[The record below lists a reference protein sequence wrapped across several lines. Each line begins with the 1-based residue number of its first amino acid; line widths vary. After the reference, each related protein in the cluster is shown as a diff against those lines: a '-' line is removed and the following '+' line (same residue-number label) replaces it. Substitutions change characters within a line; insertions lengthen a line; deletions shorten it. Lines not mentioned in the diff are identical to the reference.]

1 MRDQNERSCKIIKFI
16 AASLKAFTRSDW
28 TICLGSI
35 AVLAITFL
43 LSERNNGMIFITSVA
58 GIWCLIFIAKG
69 NVLGQVLTVIFA
81 LFYGYVSWQY
91 HYYGEMITYLGMSA
105 PTAAIAAVS
114 WWRHPYSDTEVKVE
128 VVKLPAWV
136 GLGVVMVIVTVVFY
150 FILGWLGTPN
160 LIVSTMSVAT
170 SFMAAALMFLRS
182 RFYAIAYM
190 SNDLILVVLW
200 LFAARTDASYLTMAV
215 NFMIFFINDLY
226 GFFGWKA
233 IDKKQKMNRC

>member
-69 NVLGQVLTVIFA
+69 NVLGQVLAVIFA

-136 GLGVVMVIVTVVFY
+136 GLGVLFHTWMARHSKSYREYNECCYQLHGCSAHVFKEQ
-150 FILGWLGTPN
+150 ILRDC
-160 LIVSTMSVAT
+160 I
-170 SFMAAALMFLRS
+170 
-182 RFYAIAYM
+182 YE
-190 SNDLILVVLW
+190 
-200 LFAARTDASYLTMAV
+200 
-215 NFMIFFINDLY
+215 
-226 GFFGWKA
+226 
-233 IDKKQKMNRC
+233 